1 MTLREQ
7 IIADVSTVF
16 LNTDEF
22 AETCR
27 RLVDGEESLSRPIVG
42 IPSNDQF
49 AAEDLRGRGYTHMRF
64 FTIAEDTVLNEKDAI
79 RIGSLRY
86 EVESIAD
93 PVSGMKTARLIR
105 YQQEVKSGRLFRTG
119 ES

>member
-7 IIADVSTVF
+7 IIADVSSVF

-22 AETCR
+22 AATCR
-27 RLVDGEESLSRPIVG
+27 RLVDGEEGDSRPIVG
-42 IPSNDQF
+42 IASGDQF
-49 AAEDLRGRGYTHMRF
+49 ATEDLRGRGYTHMRF
-64 FTIAEDTVLNEKDAI
+64 FTIAEATVLSEKDAI

-93 PVSGMKTARLIR
+93 PVMGSKMARLMR
-105 YQQEVKSGRLFRTG
+105 YQQETKSGRVFRNG